1 MIGWL
6 DHNFGIKFLDPDVL
20 ELLNLVRW
28 AAVLWLASLFIRYM
42 NRLKPSAGSRRSI
55 LGPMKLWLC
64 LLISACIVIV
74 AAARPYTDKGLVQI
88 KRGNA
93 EIVFIVDNSAS
104 MWVEDIK
111 PSRIEIAVRE
121 IVGLYN
127 AGIISKGDKVALI
140 VFGRSSRKKLF
151 LSTDLQRFVNEVYRI
166 RRPPTLTGD
175 MFPWASDI
183 PLVLEDAY
191 EMLDAQDRVTS
202 DNTNWQPTSSANRLI
217 VFLGDGDYELDDN
230 RERLGRALK
239 EFVKRGLKIYA
250 VGIGTRQGV
259 PLTSVLRHYTF
270 KKDYDENLSREL
282 SGLTTVL
289 KPSTFGEFADS
300 VMTIETQGQSSEDF
314 LHSSINVHRKGPV
327 QVVSEPI
334 RHELWREF
342 LIAALILFCLSLFLI

>member
-28 AAVLWLASLFIRYM
+28 AAVLWLASSFIRYM

-259 PLTSVLRHYTF
+259 PLT
-270 KKDYDENLSREL
+270 
-282 SGLTTVL
+282 
-289 KPSTFGEFADS
+289 
-300 VMTIETQGQSSEDF
+300 
-314 LHSSINVHRKGPV
+314 
-327 QVVSEPI
+327 
-334 RHELWREF
+334 
-342 LIAALILFCLSLFLI
+342 